1 MEREENGILV
11 LFEKLA
17 DKIIRFEKQIKTNNK
32 LSKADIYYMFEIS
45 DHIDKIK
52 LHVKNKTWDKER
64 AAKVYSYLIS
74 KDPELTS
81 LARVIIDNA

>member
-17 DKIIRFEKQIKTNNK
+17 GKIIRFEKQIKTNNK
-32 LSKADIYYMFEIS
+32 LSTSDMYYMFEIS
-45 DHIDKIK
+45 DYIDKIQ

-64 AAKVYSYLIS
+64 AAKVYGFLIS
-74 KDPELTS
+74 KDVELVS
-81 LARVIIDNA
+81 LAKVILDHA